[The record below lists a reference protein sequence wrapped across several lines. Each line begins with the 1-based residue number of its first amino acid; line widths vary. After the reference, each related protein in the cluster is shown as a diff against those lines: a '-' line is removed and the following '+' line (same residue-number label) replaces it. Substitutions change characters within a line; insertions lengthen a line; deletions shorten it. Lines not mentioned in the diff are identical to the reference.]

1 MATKLDLFNEKI
13 IKDSGRTVPNLKPGY
28 TVRVYQKII
37 EAGKERLQ
45 PFEGLVLAVKHGK
58 GLNGTFTVRKIA
70 SGVGVERV
78 YPFFSPS
85 VAKIDILK
93 KAKVRRSKL
102 YYMRNRF
109 GRSARMKNLQ
119 IPGQETILMEQQ
131 KQEETPEKEA

>member
-1 MATKLDLFNEKI
+1 MTTKLNKFNEKT
-13 IKDSGRTVPNLKPGY
+13 IKDSGRSIPDIKPGY
-28 TVRVYQKII
+28 TVRVHQKII

-78 YPFFSPS
+78 YPFFSPN

-102 YYMRNRF
+102 YYMRTRF

-119 IPGQETILMEQQ
+119 IPGQETIVMEQQ
-131 KQEETPEKEA
+131 KQEESPKKED